1 MVEQG
6 ELVCTADE
14 KTSIQA
20 RNRDSETKPAIPG
33 HPVRVSDRYKRMG
46 ALQLFCAL
54 VVATGMTFPR
64 CLAKKCF
71 ADFQAFLLEFFASAL
86 CQGIGVLHLILDN
99 GTTHAP
105 RQLGAWVASLELS
118 FEVRIYWL
126 PKHASWLDQVE
137 IIFSKVQRDVLAPND
152 FPSTAAL
159 ENTLMSYFEE
169 LNRHP
174 KPIKRTYTSAKLIA
188 KFGQPSQGQLAV

>member
-1 MVEQG
+1 M
-6 ELVCTADE
+6 
-14 KTSIQA
+14 
-20 RNRDSETKPAIPG
+20 
-33 HPVRVSDRYKRMG
+33 HVSDRYERKG

-54 VVATGMTFPR
+54 AVATGMTFAR

-71 ADFQAFLLEFFASAL
+71 ADFQAFLLELFASAL
-86 CQGIGVLHLILDN
+86 CQGIKVLHLILDN

-105 RQLGAWVASLELS
+105 KQLGPWLASLELD

-152 FPSTAAL
+152 FPSTMAL
-159 ENTLMSYFEE
+159 EQDLLSYFEE

-174 KPIKRTYTSAKLIA
+174 KPIQWTYTSAKLVA
-188 KFGQPSQGQLAV
+188 KFGKSDQAQLAA